1 MGRIVQIINKELLS
15 LFSFFFFFLY
25 LNAMFKR
32 IRKIPKCLTVYVT
45 LYFYLGTGQRSQDPS
60 LKRNGVKVPGDRR
73 MENGV
78 SA

>member
-1 MGRIVQIINKELLS
+1 
-15 LFSFFFFFLY
+15 
-25 LNAMFKR
+25 MFKR